1 MEAIQYSRPKL
12 YEAQRKFVDCE
23 ARYTIV
29 EASTKAGKTVA
40 CLVWLF
46 EMAIK
51 GKRGQHFWWIAP
63 IFPQAHIAYERLK
76 KWLNDSGLGR
86 EVWRANETKQQIEIG
101 GRYIDFKGADD
112 PDSLYGEDVQAAVV
126 DEASRCKETAWHA
139 LRSTLTATKGPVKII
154 GNVRGRKNWAYQLAR
169 KAESG
174 ERDMAYFKLTAQ
186 DAVDGGIFS
195 QAEIEDA
202 KRMLPAGVFQE
213 LYLAEP
219 SDDGG
224 NPFGLK
230 AINACR
236 IDKQSIA
243 PPVCYGIDLAKSV
256 DWTWMIGLDRDGVE
270 CASNRWKSD
279 WGQTRTRIIDDTGS
293 VPTLVD
299 STGVGDPIVEDL
311 CRAKMSIQGFKFSS
325 NSKQQLME
333 GLAAAIQQGRVRFAD
348 ELLINELET
357 FEYEFTG
364 RGVKYSAPEG
374 LHDDG
379 VCALGLAVRQM
390 EEPKYAMDLNF
401 SGMLAKAK

>member
-1 MEAIQYSRPKL
+1 
-12 YEAQRKFVDCE
+12 
-23 ARYTIV
+23 
-29 EASTKAGKTVA
+29 
-40 CLVWLF
+40 
-46 EMAIK
+46 
-51 GKRGQHFWWIAP
+51 
-63 IFPQAHIAYERLK
+63 
-76 KWLNDSGLGR
+76 
-86 EVWRANETKQQIEIG
+86 
-101 GRYIDFKGADD
+101 
-112 PDSLYGEDVQAAVV
+112 
-126 DEASRCKETAWHA
+126 
-139 LRSTLTATKGPVKII
+139 
-154 GNVRGRKNWAYQLAR
+154 
-169 KAESG
+169 
-174 ERDMAYFKLTAQ
+174 
-186 DAVDGGIFS
+186 
-195 QAEIEDA
+195 
-202 KRMLPAGVFQE
+202 
-213 LYLAEP
+213 
-219 SDDGG
+219 
-224 NPFGLK
+224 
-230 AINACR
+230 
-236 IDKQSIA
+236 
-243 PPVCYGIDLAKSV
+243 
-256 DWTWMIGLDRDGVE
+256 MIGLDRDGVE